1 MTALNPIAITFC
13 GYLLLMVII
22 GFIAWHYTRDFN
34 DYVLGGRRSGGA
46 RHGFI
51 GRRKRHERLAFDG
64 AARCGLFVGYFGKL
78 VGDRTLHRLLCELE
92 NRCGKAS
99 CLYRTLQ
106 KRFDAAG
113 LFKSSF

>member
-34 DYVLGGRRSGGA
+34 DYVLGGRR
-46 RHGFI
+46 F

-64 AARCGLFVGYFGKL
+64 AARCRLFVGCFGKL